1 MPTEIATIDI
11 KTLDS
16 LSPEIKSARDRLEEL
31 RKEGELTKE
40 ELSGAI
46 GTISGA
52 FYRLGDAIG
61 GTADQWLQYAANV
74 TQAVSTAIPQIL
86 TLIELHKKSKNEA
99 TGDAAAKAASSVAD
113 IPFVGPA
120 MAVAAVASVIAAMA
134 SIPKFA
140 DGGIAFG
147 PTLGLFG
154 EYAGASNNPEVV
166 APLDK
171 LRTLLNLSG
180 ESGGG
185 VVKFKID
192 GRTLVGVL
200 EKETNYRKR
209 N

>member
-1 MPTEIATIDI
+1 MT
-11 KTLDS
+11 
-16 LSPEIKSARDRLEEL
+16 PEIKSARDRLEEL
-31 RKEGELTKE
+31 RKEGEMTQEKMTE
-40 ELSGAI
+40 SI
-46 GTISGA
+46 GTITGA

-61 GTADQWLQYAANV
+61 GTAGEWLQYAANV
-74 TQAVSTAIPQIL
+74 TQAVATAIPSII
-86 TLIELHKKSKNEA
+86 TLINLHKKSKQEA
-99 TGDAAAKAASSVAD
+99 TEDAAAKAASSVAD
-113 IPFVGPA
+113 VPFAGPA
-120 MAVAAVASVIAAMA
+120 LAVAAVASIIAAMA

-140 DGGIAFG
+140 EGGIAFG

-200 EKETNYRKR
+200 EKETNFRKR

>member
-1 MPTEIATIDI
+1 
-11 KTLDS
+11 
-16 LSPEIKSARDRLEEL
+16 
-31 RKEGELTKE
+31 
-40 ELSGAI
+40 
-46 GTISGA
+46 
-52 FYRLGDAIG
+52 
-61 GTADQWLQYAANV
+61 
-74 TQAVSTAIPQIL
+74 
-86 TLIELHKKSKNEA
+86 
-99 TGDAAAKAASSVAD
+99 
-113 IPFVGPA
+113 